1 MLIARLIFIIVC
13 LFFFSDSQASQ
24 VKEYRLKNGLKVLI
38 VEDHKAPLATFQIW
52 YRVGSMDEPTG
63 KTGISHLLEHM
74 MFKGTPKYGS
84 KVFSN
89 IIQKNGGGD
98 NAHTSKDY
106 TMYFQTLSSDRL
118 HLSIKLEA
126 DRMSNLLL
134 SPKEVASE
142 KNVVMEERRMRYED
156 SPQNLLYEEVM
167 AAAMKIHSYRWP
179 VIGWMPDIVSIERK
193 DLFEHYRR
201 MYSPDNAFIVIA
213 GDVDPEKIMSD
224 IRKHFGR
231 IKPAGLRK
239 KAAKK
244 IVVNAEPVQNGER
257 RIYLKKEAELPY
269 IVMAFHTPSFPDNDS
284 YALDVLA
291 TVLSDGK
298 SSRLYKS
305 LVYEKKVA
313 LNSGADYNGFHRAP
327 FLFTF
332 GANAAPAKNVEE
344 IEKAIYE
351 EIEKIKKEPPSER
364 ELQKAKNQIESSF
377 IFAQDATY
385 TKAYYSGMFEM
396 LGDWRL
402 MDGYLEGIRKVSPRD
417 LQAVA
422 KKYLY
427 ESNRTVGILIPQK
440 KKGAPSEQQ

>member
-1 MLIARLIFIIVC
+1 MFIARLVFIGVC
-13 LFFFSDSQASQ
+13 LFLFSDAQASQ
-24 VKEYRLKNGLKVLI
+24 VKEFRLKNGLKVLI

-126 DRMSNLLL
+126 DRMRNLLL
-134 SPKEVASE
+134 DPKEVSSE

-156 SPQNLLYEEVM
+156 SPQNLLYEEVI
-167 AAAMKIHSYRWP
+167 AASMKTHSYRWP
-179 VIGWMPDIVSIERK
+179 VIGWMSDIASIERK

-224 IRKHFGR
+224 IKKHFGR
-231 IKPAGLRK
+231 IKPSGLRK
-239 KAAKK
+239 KTAKK
-244 IVVNAEPVQNGER
+244 NTVNAEPGQNGER

-269 IVMAFHTPSFPDNDS
+269 IVMAYHTPNFPDNDS
-284 YALDVLA
+284 YALDVMA

-305 LVYEKKVA
+305 LVYEKKMA
-313 LNSGADYNGFHRAP
+313 LNSGADYNGFHRDP
-327 FLFTF
+327 FIFTF
-332 GANAAPAKNVEE
+332 AATAAPGKDIGE
-344 IEKAIYE
+344 IEETIYD
-351 EIEKIKKEPPSER
+351 EIEKIKKEPPSDKEVR
-364 ELQKAKNQIESSF
+364 KAKNQIESSF
-377 IFAQDATY
+377 VFAQDATY
-385 TKAYYSGMFEM
+385 TKAYYAGMFEM

-402 MDGYLEGIRKVSPRD
+402 MDRYLEGIRKVSPQD

-422 KKYLY
+422 GKYLN
-427 ESNRTVGILIPQK
+427 ELNRTTGILVPQK
-440 KKGAPSEQQ
+440 KKGGPGEQQ